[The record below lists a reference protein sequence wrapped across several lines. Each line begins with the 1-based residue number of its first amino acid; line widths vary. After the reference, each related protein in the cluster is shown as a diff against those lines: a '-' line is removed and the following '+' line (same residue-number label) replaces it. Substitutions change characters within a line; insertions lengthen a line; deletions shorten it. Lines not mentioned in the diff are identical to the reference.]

1 MKSDTVKAPS
11 HYASLDGLRGVAA
24 VIVLLYHI
32 GEAHAVD
39 RFTQMFNHGYLAVDF
54 FFIKYIKES
63 GEATTAGAVGYAVL
77 LFIGS
82 IVAAALVERFY
93 ERPVRKILS
102 KRF

>member
-39 RFTQMFNHGYLAVDF
+39 RFTQMFNHG
-54 FFIKYIKES
+54 
-63 GEATTAGAVGYAVL
+63 
-77 LFIGS
+77 
-82 IVAAALVERFY
+82 
-93 ERPVRKILS
+93 
-102 KRF
+102 

>member
-1 MKSDTVKAPS
+1 MNPKGTPS

-54 FFIKYIKES
+54 FFIEPS
-63 GEATTAGAVGYAVL
+63 DMRFCFL
-77 LFIGS
+77 S
-82 IVAAALVERFY
+82 AALLRRLWSNGFT
-93 ERPVRKILS
+93 KDLS
-102 KRF
+102 EKCRANVFNGSLMFFREI

>member
-54 FFIKYIKES
+54 FFIKYIKEWGKQRPPELS
-63 GEATTAGAVGYAVL
+63 DMRFCFL
-77 LFIGS
+77 S
-82 IVAAALVERFY
+82 AALSRRLWSNGFT
-93 ERPVRKILS
+93 KDLS
-102 KRF
+102 EKC